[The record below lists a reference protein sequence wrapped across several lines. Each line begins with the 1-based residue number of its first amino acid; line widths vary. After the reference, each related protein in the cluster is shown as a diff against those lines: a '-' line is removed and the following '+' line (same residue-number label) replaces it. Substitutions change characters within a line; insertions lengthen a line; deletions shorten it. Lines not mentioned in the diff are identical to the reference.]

1 MQFLTFIVPTIIQL
15 YIIILLLRVWMQWV
29 RADFYNPFSQFVV
42 KTTQPIVGP
51 LRRFIPAIGAIDTA
65 TLLVAYIL
73 TIANILFVMW
83 ATNTLALISIALLPI
98 SFIQL
103 LTYAGKLVFWLI
115 LIRAILSWISQ
126 GRNPIDYMLM
136 QLTEPLMSPIR
147 RIIPAM
153 GGLDFS
159 VMIVMLI
166 LIALNYLRLDILLF
180 IDPTITSILYSV
192 GYLM

>member
-15 YIIILLLRVWMQWV
+15 YIIVLLLRVWMQWV
-29 RADFYNPFSQFVV
+29 RADFYNSFSQFLV

-51 LRRFIPAIGAIDTA
+51 LRRFMPAIGAIDTA

-147 RIIPAM
+147 CIIPPM

-159 VMIVMLI
+159 AMIVMLI

-192 GYLM
+192 G

>member
-42 KTTQPIVGP
+42 KVTQPIVGP

-73 TIANILFVMW
+73 TVANILFVMW
-83 ATNTLALISIALLPI
+83 ATNTLALISITLVPL

-159 VMIVMLI
+159 AMIVMLI

-180 IDPTITSILYSV
+180 IDPTITSILFQ
-192 GYLM
+192 LAI

>member
-42 KTTQPIVGP
+42 KVTQPIVGQ

-73 TIANILFVMW
+73 TVANILFVMW
-83 ATNTLALISIALLPI
+83 ATNTLALISITLVPL

-159 VMIVMLI
+159 AMIVMLI

-180 IDPTITSILYSV
+180 IDPTITSILFQ
-192 GYLM
+192 LAI

>member
-1 MQFLTFIVPTIIQL
+1 MQFLTFIVPIIIQL
-15 YIIILLLRVWMQWV
+15 YIIILLLRVLMQWG

-42 KTTQPIVGP
+42 KVTQPIVGP
-51 LRRFIPAIGAIDTA
+51 LRRIISAGGAIDIA

-73 TIANILFVMW
+73 TVANILFIMW
-83 ATNTLALISIALLPI
+83 ATNMLALISITLLPL

-103 LTYAGKLVFWLI
+103 LTYAGKLFFWLI
-115 LIRAILSWISQ
+115 LIRVILSWISQ
-126 GRNPIDYMLM
+126 SRNPIDYILI

-159 VMIVMLI
+159 AMIVMLI

-180 IDPTITSILYSV
+180 IDPTITSILF
-192 GYLM
+192 

>member
-159 VMIVMLI
+159 AMIVMLI

>member
-159 VMIVMLI
+159 AMIVMLI

-180 IDPTITSILYSV
+180 IDPTITNILYSV

>member
-29 RADFYNPFSQFVV
+29 KADFYNPFSQFVV
-42 KTTQPIVGP
+42 KVTQPIVGP
-51 LRRFIPAIGAIDTA
+51 LRRLIPAVGAIDTA

-73 TIANILFVMW
+73 TVANILFVMW
-83 ATNTLALISIALLPI
+83 ATNTLALISITLLPL

-147 RIIPAM
+147 RIIP
-153 GGLDFS
+153 
-159 VMIVMLI
+159 
-166 LIALNYLRLDILLF
+166 LLWVDWIF
-180 IDPTITSILYSV
+180 QP
-192 GYLM
+192 

>member
-83 ATNTLALISIALLPI
+83 ATNTLALISITLLPI

-159 VMIVMLI
+159 AMIVMLI

>member
-42 KTTQPIVGP
+42 KVTQPIVGP

-73 TIANILFVMW
+73 TVANILFVMW
-83 ATNTLALISIALLPI
+83 ATNTLALISITLLPL

-159 VMIVMLI
+159 AMIVMLI

-180 IDPTITSILYSV
+180 IDPTITSILFQ
-192 GYLM
+192 LAI

>member
-51 LRRFIPAIGAIDTA
+51 LRSFISAIGSIDIA
-65 TLLVAYIL
+65 TLFVSYFF

-83 ATNTLALISIALLPI
+83 ATNTATLISIALLPI
-98 SFIQL
+98 SLIQL

-115 LIRAILSWISQ
+115 LIRALLSWISQ
-126 GRNPIDYMLM
+126 GRNHIDYMLM

-147 RIIPAM
+147 HIIPAM

-159 VMIVMLI
+159 AMIVMLI

-180 IDPTITSILYSV
+180 IDPTISSILYSV
-192 GYLM
+192 GYLI

>member
-42 KTTQPIVGP
+42 KTTEPIVGP

-153 GGLDFS
+153 GWLDFS
-159 VMIVMLI
+159 AMIVMLI

>member
-15 YIIILLLRVWMQWV
+15 YIIILLLRIWMQWV

-51 LRRFIPAIGAIDTA
+51 LRRFIPAIGAIDSA
-65 TLLVAYIL
+65 TLLVAYIF
-73 TIANILFVMW
+73 TVGNILFVMW
-83 ATNTLALISIALLPI
+83 ATNTLTLISITLLPI

-126 GRNPIDYMLM
+126 GCNPIDYMLM

-159 VMIVMLI
+159 AMIVMLI

-180 IDPTITSILYSV
+180 IDPTISSILYSV